1 MTVDRNDFDRSA
13 QANAIMDDIQRH
25 QAGRL
30 TVFLGAAPGV
40 GKTFAMLV
48 RAHELQRQGK
58 DVVVGIVETHGR
70 QETLAL
76 LDGLTLIPRKRLE
89 HQARWL
95 EEMDLDA
102 LLQRKPQVVLVDE
115 FAHRN
120 VPGSRHERRWQDV
133 EELLDAGIDVY
144 TTVNIQHLESLNDV
158 VYQITGV
165 RVSETVPDRV
175 FDRLRDIRLVDLP
188 ARELIERLNAGKV
201 YVPEQVPHAL
211 QGFFSPS
218 NLTALRELAMQTVA
232 AHVDSDFRD
241 SYTARGLVAIPLQ
254 QHLLIAIDGYGNSEY
269 LVRAGCRMA
278 ERRGA
283 LWTVV
288 TVENDSEQGIVA
300 PEESSL
306 LYSNAAP
313 AQHKQKRLL
322 ELDQAFA
329 LARQLGGNVA
339 RLHGVDVAATLLD
352 AAADRAISSI
362 MIGRTHQRPVAQLF
376 NQTLAQQLLKRG
388 GQYDLTII
396 SAPGLRQKTARS
408 SSLSDYW
415 PSWRES
421 LFVVFTSVAGVA
433 IAMLAEQWVGLTD
446 LSMVFIITVLV
457 VASRSSMLASVIT
470 ALLCFFSYNFFFI
483 EPRYT
488 FQIEANQG
496 VITVTLFLFAAL
508 IASRLASRLRSQVV
522 ALRSANAYSTS
533 MQELSSKLS
542 VAADMGQ
549 VMQAAQAVLQQ
560 TLRANVWFYLPATVL
575 DQNTP
580 DDLKEK
586 DKVAADWALKHA
598 QACGRFTDT
607 LSASGWLFLP
617 LLSEQQAFGVVGL
630 KFSADMSQLGFE
642 QRRLAESMLA
652 DIAQAMLRTRLVAD
666 LEAARVSSET
676 ERLRSALLSSVS
688 HDLRSPLASM
698 IGSADSLASYG
709 QAMSEADKQELLQTI
724 RLEGERLD
732 RYIQN
737 LLDMTRLG
745 HQGLSLKRDWI
756 GVDELI
762 GSATRRLIRYKPDTK
777 FDIQLP
783 ADIPQLYV
791 HPALIEQAIFNVL
804 ENAEKFSPPDKPIGI
819 VVTSPEENRLQI
831 DMADQGAGIPEQE
844 RQAIFDMFYS
854 MQRGDRGS
862 SGTGLGLT
870 IVKAIVGAHMGSI
883 EALSG
888 PQGTGTVVRMT
899 LPIQPH

>member
-1 MTVDRNDFDRSA
+1 MTADRNARAD
-13 QANAIMDDIQRH
+13 AIMDEIQRH
-25 QAGRL
+25 RAGRL

-40 GKTFAMLV
+40 GKTFAMLT
-48 RAHELQRQGK
+48 RAHELLRQGL

-76 LDGLTLIPRKRLE
+76 LHGLEVLPRKRLE
-89 HQARWL
+89 HQGRWL

-102 LLQRKPQVVLVDE
+102 LLQRKPQVALVDE

-241 SYTARGLVAIPLQ
+241 SYTARGLAAIPLQ

-288 TVENDSEQGIVA
+288 TVENDSEVGMVA
-300 PEESSL
+300 PEETSL
-306 LYSNAAP
+306 LYANTIP
-313 AQHKQKRLL
+313 AQHKQEKML

-339 RLHGVDVAATLLD
+339 RLHGADVAVTLLG
-352 AAADRAISSI
+352 AAADRGISSI
-362 MIGRTHQRPVAQLF
+362 IIGRTHQRPLAQLF
-376 NQTLAQQLLKRG
+376 NQTLAQQLLKHG

-396 SAPGLRQKTARS
+396 SAPHQKGRKRNTFN
-408 SSLSDYW
+408 LGDYW
-415 PSWRES
+415 PSSRTS
-421 LFVVFTSVAGVA
+421 LFVLLTSAAGVGV
-433 IAMLAEQWVGLTD
+433 AMLAERWVGLTD
-446 LSMVFIITVLV
+446 LSMIFIITVLV
-457 VASRSSMLASVIT
+457 VASRSNMLASVIT
-470 ALLCFFSYNFFFI
+470 ALLCFLSYNFFFI

-488 FQIEANQG
+488 FQIAADQG
-496 VITVTLFLFAAL
+496 VVTVMLFLFAAL
-508 IASRLASRLRSQVV
+508 IASRLASRLRAQVL
-522 ALRSANAYSTS
+522 ALRSANAYSAS

-542 VAADMGQ
+542 VAADSGQ
-549 VMQAAQAVLQQ
+549 VLQTAQVVLQQ
-560 TLRANVWFYLPATVL
+560 ALGAQVWFYLPASMNESVGG
-575 DQNTP
+575 QP
-580 DDLKEK
+580 VPADLKDK
-586 DKVAADWALKHA
+586 DKVAADWTLKHA

-607 LSASGWLFLP
+607 LSASAWLFLP
-617 LLSEQQAFGVVGL
+617 LQSEQQAFAVVGL
-630 KFSADMSQLGFE
+630 KFSADMNALSFE
-642 QRRLAESMLA
+642 QRRLAESMVA
-652 DIAQAMLRTRLVAD
+652 DIAQAMLRTRLVSD
-666 LEAARVSSET
+666 LEEARVSSET

-709 QAMSEADKQELLQTI
+709 QAMSEEDRQELLQTI

-762 GSATRRLIRYKPDTK
+762 GSATRRLTRYKPNVQ
-777 FDIQLP
+777 FEIRLP
-783 ADIPQLYV
+783 SETPQLLV
-791 HPALIEQAIFNVL
+791 HAALIEQAIFNVL

-819 VVTSPEENRLQI
+819 VVTTPEENRLQI
-831 DMADQGAGIPEQE
+831 DMIDQGAGIPEQE

-888 PQGTGTVVRMT
+888 AQGTGTVVRMT
-899 LPIQPH
+899 LPIQPR

>member
-1 MTVDRNDFDRSA
+1 MTADRNARAD
-13 QANAIMDDIQRH
+13 AIMDDIQRH

-40 GKTFAMLV
+40 GKTFAMLT
-48 RAHELQRQGK
+48 RAHELQRQGL

-76 LDGLTLIPRKRLE
+76 LDGLSVLPRKRFE
-89 HQARWL
+89 HQGRWL

-102 LLQRKPQVVLVDE
+102 LLQRRPQVALVDE

-232 AHVDSDFRD
+232 AHVDNDFRD
-241 SYTARGLVAIPLQ
+241 SYTAKGLAAIPLQ
-254 QHLLIAIDGYGNSEY
+254 QHLLIAIDGYGSSEY

-288 TVENDSEQGIVA
+288 TVENDNETGMVA

-306 LYSNAAP
+306 LYNNASP
-313 AQHKQKRLL
+313 VQHRQKRLL

-339 RLHGVDVAATLLD
+339 RLHGADVAATLLG
-352 AAADRAISSI
+352 AAADRGISSI
-362 MIGRTHQRPVAQLF
+362 IIGRTHQRPFAQLF
-376 NQTLAQQLLKRG
+376 NQTLAQQLLKHG

-396 SAPGLRQKTARS
+396 SAPQQKS
-408 SSLSDYW
+408 SKSIAFNLSDYW
-415 PSWRES
+415 PSSRTG
-421 LFVVFTSVAGVA
+421 LFVLLTSAAGVGV
-433 IAMLAEQWVGLTD
+433 AMLAERWVGLTD
-446 LSMVFIITVLV
+446 LSMIFIITVLV
-457 VASRSSMLASVIT
+457 VASRSSMLASVVS

-488 FQIEANQG
+488 FQIAANQG
-496 VITVTLFLFAAL
+496 VVTVMLFLFAAL
-508 IASRLASRLRSQVV
+508 IASRLASRLRAQVV
-522 ALRSANAYSTS
+522 ALRSANAYSAA
-533 MQELSSKLS
+533 MQQLSSKLS
-542 VAADMGQ
+542 VAADSGQ
-549 VMQAAQAVLQQ
+549 VVQTAQTVLQQ
-560 TLRANVWFYLPATVL
+560 ALQAQVWFYLPASTTGDVSE
-575 DQNTP
+575 QP
-580 DDLKEK
+580 VPGDLTGK
-586 DKVAADWALKHA
+586 DKLAADWSLKHA
-598 QACGRFTDT
+598 QASGRFTDT
-607 LSASGWLFLP
+607 LSASAWLFLP
-617 LLSEQQAFGVVGL
+617 LQSEQQAFAVVGL
-630 KFSADMSQLGFE
+630 KFPAEMRALSFE

-666 LEAARVSSET
+666 LEVARVSSET

-709 QAMSEADKQELLQTI
+709 QAMSEEDRQELLQTI

-762 GSATRRLIRYKPDTK
+762 GSATRRLVRYKPHTT

-783 ADIPQLYV
+783 PEVPQLYV

-804 ENAEKFSPPDKPIGI
+804 ENAEKFSPPDKPISI
-819 VVTSPEENRLQI
+819 VVTIPEQNRLQI
-831 DMADQGAGIPEQE
+831 DMIDEGAGIPEQE

-888 PQGTGTVVRMT
+888 PRGTGTVVRMQ
-899 LPIQPH
+899 LPIQP